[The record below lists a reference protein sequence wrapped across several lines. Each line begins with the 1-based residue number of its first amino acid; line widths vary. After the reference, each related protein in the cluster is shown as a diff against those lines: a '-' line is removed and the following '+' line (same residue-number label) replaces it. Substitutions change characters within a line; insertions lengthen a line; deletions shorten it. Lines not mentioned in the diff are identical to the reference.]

1 VPQVASDPKIHAHS
15 HNLARVARPSQQPDR
30 APSPFES
37 FLDDGAQAAAPPP
50 PGEKVPGSD
59 SSQPAQPP
67 AKTKDTGPAAND
79 TAAAAKSDEGNPVDK
94 PDCDGKSASGNKT
107 TADAKI
113 AEAAT
118 IDDENKA
125 AHDDTPLSEQKSDIQ
140 TSAPPTDNVQTI
152 SAADAIAVVPTL
164 APRPVSDRVE
174 HVVQLPEQASP
185 VAEIATQSKPVD
197 PALLKLVAGKPTDSG
212 KPVDAKKQDDSA
224 EQIDTDQS
232 ADEPAVD
239 ANLTAKSASQTDHK
253 PQPATTENDN
263 QRIAQARGE
272 IPANS
277 AHAGADAPATPTAD
291 ANAAAAPKA
300 APDGPPPVIVS
311 TQPHAAPAAA
321 APALLASQLG
331 PQGAAIPLAGVPLEI
346 ASKALAGKNRFEIR
360 LDPPELGRIDVRLD
374 VDRDGNVTSRLT
386 VDRVET
392 LALLRRD
399 ASGLERALHDA
410 GLKTADN
417 GLQFALR
424 DQSTSH
430 QQTNSGSN
438 TEQLVVNDETLP
450 SIDASL
456 QNYNR
461 LAGQGGGLDIRV

>member
-1 VPQVASDPKIHAHS
+1 VSQVASDPKIHAHS
-15 HNLARVARPSQQPDR
+15 HNLARVVRPSQQPDR
-30 APSPFES
+30 AHSPFES
-37 FLDDGAQAAAPPP
+37 LLDDGAQPAAPP
-50 PGEKVPGSD
+50 PGEKVPGAD
-59 SSQPAQPP
+59 SSQPAQLP
-67 AKTKDTGPAAND
+67 AKTKDTRPAAND
-79 TAAAAKSDEGNPVDK
+79 TAAAAKPDEGNPVDK

-107 TADAKI
+107 TADIEI
-113 AEAAT
+113 AETAT
-118 IDDENKA
+118 IDDENTA

-140 TSAPPTDNVQTI
+140 TIAPPTDNVQTI

-164 APRPVSDRVE
+164 APRPVSDRAE
-174 HVVQLPEQASP
+174 HVLQLPEQVSP

-197 PALLKLVAGKPTDSG
+197 TALLKLVAGKPADSG

-224 EQIDTDQS
+224 EQIDTDQP
-232 ADEPAVD
+232 ADEPAAD
-239 ANLTAKSASQTDHK
+239 PNLIAKSASQTDHK
-253 PQPATTENDN
+253 PQPATTESDN
-263 QRIAQARGE
+263 QRIAQSRGE

-277 AHAGADAPATPTAD
+277 AHAGADASATPTTD
-291 ANAAAAPKA
+291 ANAAAPKA

-311 TQPHAAPAAA
+311 TQPHAAPTAA
-321 APALLASQLG
+321 APTLLASQLG
-331 PQGAAIPLAGVPLEI
+331 PQSAAIPLAGVPLEI

-392 LALLRRD
+392 LDLLRRD

-424 DQSTSH
+424 DQSTSQ

-438 TEQLVVNDETLP
+438 TAQLVVNDETLP

-461 LAGQGGGLDIRV
+461 LPGQGGGLDIRV